1 MSDETNCINSPTA
14 LKSRT
19 CDGVGK
25 IDLTCQLHLETAE
38 FYLITQHFF
47 FLIHKLH
54 MYQWVLRIHDLTLHP
69 INNTS
74 NDTPTCI

>member
-38 FYLITQHFF
+38 FYLITQTFF
-47 FLIHKLH
+47 FFF
-54 MYQWVLRIHDLTLHP
+54 
-69 INNTS
+69 NS
-74 NDTPTCI
+74 